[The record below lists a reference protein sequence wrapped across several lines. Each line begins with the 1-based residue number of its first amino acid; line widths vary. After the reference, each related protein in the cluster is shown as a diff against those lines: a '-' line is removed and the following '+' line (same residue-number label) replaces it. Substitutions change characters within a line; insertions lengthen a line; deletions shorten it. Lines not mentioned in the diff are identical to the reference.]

1 VHERSRARLAIVAV
15 VLGASMLV
23 TAAWSMRRAIA
34 CMVGRAVVAEDPVAR
49 ADLVVL
55 SNADV
60 RSAAFEAAALY
71 RAGNAARIGLLP
83 WERDPL
89 DERIR
94 SMGVTYPTYT
104 ELAAQIMQREGVPST
119 ALVVLPAAVD
129 GTGAEARAVAA
140 YVHDA
145 GIASVTYVTA
155 RSHTARA
162 RRLLRREIGPDVHV
176 SVRAARDDPF
186 RADGWWCRRATARE
200 LALEYVR
207 WAVEWPSVR

>member
-1 VHERSRARLAIVAV
+1 VALV
-15 VLGASMLV
+15 AAVLGASMMA
-23 TAAWSMRRAIA
+23 TAAWSLRYAIA
-34 CMVGRAVVAEDPVAR
+34 RMAGQVLVVEDPIAR
-49 ADLVVL
+49 ADLVVV

-83 WERDPL
+83 WQRDPL

-94 SMGVTYPTYT
+94 SMGVSYPTYT
-104 ELAAQIMQREGVPST
+104 ELATAIMERRGVPPT
-119 ALVVLPAAVD
+119 AVVVLPAAVD
-129 GTGAEARAVAA
+129 GTGAEVHAVAA
-140 YVHDA
+140 YVRQA
-145 GIASVTYVTA
+145 GIASLVYVTA

-162 RRLLRREIGPDVHV
+162 RRMLLREIGPGVHV

-186 RADGWWCRRATARE
+186 RSDGWWCQRATARE

-207 WAVEWPSVR
+207 WAVEWPSDR